1 MNKNKTRMNQLNQ
14 NETAHGC
21 ACLVGQAS
29 SLSSGTSLLEG
40 GSDCNRVH
48 HRTGWKP
55 VPLLRQLGAL
65 ALLLG
70 TALLFNLNTRAS
82 EVVFNVR
89 DLGAKG
95 DGTTLDTEAIQK
107 AFDSVKKGGG
117 TIVFPAGNYISGPLT
132 LKGDKVTVRL
142 DEGATLF
149 ASTNQS
155 LFLKVPGGDW
165 LAAKSGGDFNP
176 FLALK
181 DSPDLTI
188 TGKGT
193 IDGNGSVWWEA
204 AEEARR
210 KVNGFTLPRPNLI
223 VPTRCNNLRIIG
235 ITIQNSMKFHL
246 VPTECDGV
254 WIEGIKMFAPERAA
268 NTDAIDPS
276 ICRNVTVTN
285 CLIDVGDDN
294 IAIKSGKKVEGREF
308 ACENITIVDCVFKH
322 GHGMSIGSETV
333 GGVKN
338 VFVRKVSFEDT
349 DNGIR
354 IKSDRKR
361 GGVVENVVCEDITMK
376 NVRGAITITSYYP
389 KIPATDTAQEV
400 TATTP
405 KYRNITIRNLTGTSS
420 KAAGVIV
427 GLPES
432 GIENVL
438 LENVTLEAADAG
450 LEIRN
455 AKGVEFK
462 NVKITAKKGESV
474 IVKDAEVKGLEK

>member
-1 MNKNKTRMNQLNQ
+1 MNKTK
-14 NETAHGC
+14 
-21 ACLVGQAS
+21 S
-29 SLSSGTSLLEG
+29 
-40 GSDCNRVH
+40 
-48 HRTGWKP
+48 P
-55 VPLLRQLGAL
+55 L

-70 TALLFNLNTRAS
+70 TALVLNLNVSAA
-82 EVVFNVR
+82 EAVVNIR

-107 AFDSVKKGGG
+107 AFDSVKKSGG
-117 TIVFPAGNYISGPLT
+117 TIVFPAGKYVSAPLT
-132 LKGDKVTVRL
+132 LKGSKITVRL
-142 DEGATLF
+142 EEGATLA

-155 LFLKVPGGDW
+155 LFLKSGGGDW

-176 FLALK
+176 FLSIK
-181 DSPDLTI
+181 DGTDVTI

-193 IDGNGSVWWEA
+193 IEGNGSVWWEA

-210 KVNGFTLPRPNLI
+210 KVSGFTLPRPNLI
-223 VPTRCNNLRIIG
+223 VPSRITNLRITG
-235 ITIQNSMKFHL
+235 ITIQNSPKFHL
-246 VPTECDGV
+246 VPTECENV
-254 WIEGIKMFAPERAA
+254 WIEGIKILAPERAA

-276 ICRNVTVTN
+276 ISRNVTVTN

-322 GHGMSIGSETV
+322 GHGMSIGSETE

-338 VFVRKVSFEDT
+338 VLVRNVSFEET

-361 GGVVENVVCEDITMK
+361 GGLVDGFVCENITMK

-389 KIPATDTAQEV
+389 RIPETDEAKPV

-405 KYRNITIRNLTGTSS
+405 KYRNIVLRNVKGTSS

-432 GIENVL
+432 HLENVL
-438 LENVTLEAADAG
+438 LENVEIEAEGTG

-455 AKGVEFK
+455 AKNVELK
-462 NVKITAKKGESV
+462 NVKIAPKKGQP
-474 IVKDAEVKGLEK
+474 ITVKDADVKGLEK

>member
-1 MNKNKTRMNQLNQ
+1 MNKTN
-14 NETAHGC
+14 
-21 ACLVGQAS
+21 S
-29 SLSSGTSLLEG
+29 
-40 GSDCNRVH
+40 
-48 HRTGWKP
+48 P
-55 VPLLRQLGAL
+55 L

-70 TALLFNLNTRAS
+70 TALALGLNTHAS
-82 EVVFNVR
+82 ELVFNVR

-95 DGTTLDTEAIQK
+95 DGQTLDTAAIQK

-117 TIVFPAGNYISGPLT
+117 TIVFPAGHYISAPLV
-132 LKGDKVTVRL
+132 LKGDKITVRL
-142 DEGATLF
+142 EEGSTLA

-155 LFLKVPGGDW
+155 LFLKSGSGDW

-176 FLALK
+176 FLSIK
-181 DSPDLTI
+181 DGTDVTL

-193 IDGNGSVWWEA
+193 IEGNGAVWWDA

-210 KVNGFTLPRPNLI
+210 KVSGFTLPRPNLI
-223 VPTRCNNLRIIG
+223 VPTRITNLRITG
-235 ITIQNSMKFHL
+235 ITIQNSPKFHL
-246 VPTECDGV
+246 VPTECENV
-254 WIEGIKMFAPERAA
+254 WIEGIKIIAPERAA

-276 ICRNVTVTN
+276 ISRNVTVTN

-322 GHGMSIGSETV
+322 GHGMSIGSETE

-338 VFVRKVSFEDT
+338 VVVRNVSFEDT

-361 GGVVENVVCEDITMK
+361 GGLVDGLLCENITMK

-389 KIPATDTAQEV
+389 RIPATDETKPV

-405 KYRNITIRNLTGTSS
+405 KYRNIVLRNVKGTSS

-432 GIENVL
+432 HLENVL
-438 LENVTLEAADAG
+438 LENVDITAEQTG

-455 AKGVEFK
+455 AKGVELK
-462 NVKITAKKGESV
+462 NVKITPKKGEP
-474 IVKDAEVKGLEK
+474 ITVKDAAVKGLEK

>member
-1 MNKNKTRMNQLNQ
+1 MNKNK
-14 NETAHGC
+14 
-21 ACLVGQAS
+21 S
-29 SLSSGTSLLEG
+29 
-40 GSDCNRVH
+40 
-48 HRTGWKP
+48 P
-55 VPLLRQLGAL
+55 L

-70 TALLFNLNTRAS
+70 TALVLTLNTHAA
-82 EVVFNVR
+82 EAVFNVR

-95 DGTTLDTEAIQK
+95 DGQTLDTAAIQK
-107 AFDSVKKGGG
+107 AFDAVKQGGG
-117 TIVFPAGNYISGPLT
+117 TIVFPAGHYVSAPLV
-132 LKGDKVTVRL
+132 LKGDKITVRL
-142 DEGATLF
+142 EAGATLA

-155 LFLKVPGGDW
+155 LFLKSGRGDW
-165 LAAKSGGDFNP
+165 LKATSGGDFNP
-176 FLALK
+176 FLSLK
-181 DSPDLTI
+181 DGTDVTI

-193 IDGNGSVWWEA
+193 IEGNGSVWWEA

-210 KVNGFTLPRPNLI
+210 KVSGFTLPRPNLI
-223 VPTRCNNLRIIG
+223 VPTRITNLRITG
-235 ITIQNSMKFHL
+235 ITLQNSPKFHL
-246 VPTECDGV
+246 VPTECENV
-254 WIEGIKMFAPERAA
+254 WIEGVKILAPERAA

-276 ICRNVTVTN
+276 ISRNVTVTN

-294 IAIKSGKKVEGREF
+294 IAIKSGRKVEGREF

-338 VFVRKVSFEDT
+338 VIVRNVSFEET

-361 GGVVENVVCEDITMK
+361 GGVVDGLLCENITLK

-389 KIPATDTAQEV
+389 RIPDTDTARPV

-405 KYRNITIRNLTGTSS
+405 KYRNIVLRNVKGTSS
-420 KAAGVIV
+420 KAAGVVV

-432 GIENVL
+432 HLEKVL
-438 LENVTLEAADAG
+438 LENVDITAGQTG

-455 AKGVEFK
+455 ARNVELK
-462 NVKITAKKGESV
+462 NVKITPKKGQP
-474 IVKDAEVKGLEK
+474 ITVKDADVKGLEK

>member
-1 MNKNKTRMNQLNQ
+1 M
-14 NETAHGC
+14 
-21 ACLVGQAS
+21 
-29 SLSSGTSLLEG
+29 
-40 GSDCNRVH
+40 
-48 HRTGWKP
+48 
-55 VPLLRQLGAL
+55 
-65 ALLLG
+65 
-70 TALLFNLNTRAS
+70 
-82 EVVFNVR
+82 
-89 DLGAKG
+89 
-95 DGTTLDTEAIQK
+95 
-107 AFDSVKKGGG
+107 
-117 TIVFPAGNYISGPLT
+117 
-132 LKGDKVTVRL
+132 
-142 DEGATLF
+142 
-149 ASTNQS
+149 
-155 LFLKVPGGDW
+155 
-165 LAAKSGGDFNP
+165 
-176 FLALK
+176 
-181 DSPDLTI
+181 
-188 TGKGT
+188 
-193 IDGNGSVWWEA
+193 
-204 AEEARR
+204 
-210 KVNGFTLPRPNLI
+210 
-223 VPTRCNNLRIIG
+223 
-235 ITIQNSMKFHL
+235 
-246 VPTECDGV
+246 
-254 WIEGIKMFAPERAA
+254 
-268 NTDAIDPS
+268 
-276 ICRNVTVTN
+276 
-285 CLIDVGDDN
+285 GDDN

>member
-1 MNKNKTRMNQLNQ
+1 MNKNKT
-14 NETAHGC
+14 
-21 ACLVGQAS
+21 S
-29 SLSSGTSLLEG
+29 
-40 GSDCNRVH
+40 
-48 HRTGWKP
+48 
-55 VPLLRQLGAL
+55 L

-70 TALLFNLNTRAS
+70 TVLLFNHNTHAS

-95 DGTTLDTEAIQK
+95 DGKTLDTEAIQK
-107 AFDSVKKGGG
+107 TFHAVQKTGG

-132 LKGDKVTVRL
+132 LIGDKVTVRL

-149 ASTNQS
+149 ATTNQAA
-155 LFLKVPGGDW
+155 FLKSGSGDW

-176 FLALK
+176 FLTIK
-181 DSPDLTI
+181 DSADLTI

-193 IDGNGSVWWEA
+193 IDGNGSVWWEK

-210 KVNGFTLPRPNLI
+210 KVGGFTLPRPNLI
-223 VPTRCNNLRIIG
+223 VPTRIKNLRITG

-246 VPTECDGV
+246 VPTECEDV

-276 ICRNVTVTN
+276 LCRNVTVTN

-308 ACENITIVDCVFKH
+308 ACENITITHCTFKH

-333 GGVKN
+333 GGVRN
-338 VFVRKVSFEDT
+338 VFVRHCTFEDT

-354 IKSDRKR
+354 IKSDRTR
-361 GGVVENVVCEDITMK
+361 GGTVENLVCEDITMK

-389 KIPATDTAQEV
+389 KIPTNDVAQEV

-405 KYRNITIRNLTGTSS
+405 KYRNIIIRNLTATSS
-420 KAAGVIV
+420 KSAGVIV

-462 NVKITAKKGESV
+462 NVKITAKKGEPI

>member
-1 MNKNKTRMNQLNQ
+1 MNQS
-14 NETAHGC
+14 T
-21 ACLVGQAS
+21 
-29 SLSSGTSLLEG
+29 
-40 GSDCNRVH
+40 
-48 HRTGWKP
+48 
-55 VPLLRQLGAL
+55 PLLTLLLGA
-65 ALLLG
+65 ALLL
-70 TALLFNLNTRAS
+70 NLDAHAS
-82 EVVFNVR
+82 EIVFNVR
-89 DLGAKG
+89 NLGAKG
-95 DGTTLDTEAIQK
+95 DGQTLDTEAIQK
-107 AFDSVKKGGG
+107 AFDSVEKSGG
-117 TIVFPAGNYISGPLT
+117 TIVFPAGNYISGPLS

-149 ASTNQS
+149 ATTNQAA
-155 LFLKVPGGDW
+155 FLKVAAGNW
-165 LAAKSGGDFNP
+165 LAAQSGGDFNP
-176 FLALK
+176 FFAIK
-181 DSPDLTI
+181 DSTDVTI

-193 IDGNGSVWWEA
+193 IDGNGFAWWEA

-210 KVNGFTLPRPNLI
+210 KVSGFTLPRPNLI
-223 VPTRCNNLRIIG
+223 VPTRIKNLRITG

-294 IAIKSGKKVEGREF
+294 IAIKSGRKVAGREF
-308 ACENITIVDCVFKH
+308 ACENITITHCTFKH
-322 GHGMSIGSETV
+322 GHGMSIGSETI

-338 VFVRKVSFEDT
+338 VFVRNCTFEDT

-354 IKSDRKR
+354 IKSDRQR
-361 GGVVENVVCEDITMK
+361 GGVVENLVCENITMK

-389 KIPATDTAQEV
+389 RIPTDDVAQAV
-400 TATTP
+400 TETTP
-405 KYRNITIRNLTGTSS
+405 KYRNITLRNITGTSS

-432 GIENVL
+432 HLENVL
-438 LENVTLEAADAG
+438 LENVKLEAEEGG

-455 AKGVEFK
+455 AKSVELK
-462 NVKITAKKGESV
+462 NVTITPKKGQP
-474 IVKDAEVKGLEK
+474 ITVKDAEVKGLEK

>member
-1 MNKNKTRMNQLNQ
+1 MNKNKTL
-14 NETAHGC
+14 
-21 ACLVGQAS
+21 
-29 SLSSGTSLLEG
+29 
-40 GSDCNRVH
+40 
-48 HRTGWKP
+48 
-55 VPLLRQLGAL
+55 L

-70 TALLFNLNTRAS
+70 ITLLFNLNICAS

-95 DGTTLDTEAIQK
+95 DGKTLDTEAIQK

-117 TIVFPAGNYISGPLT
+117 TIVFPAGNYVSGPLI

-149 ASTNQS
+149 ATTNQS
-155 LFLKVPGGDW
+155 AFLKVPGGDW

-176 FLALK
+176 FLVIK
-181 DSPDLTI
+181 DSTDVTLS
-188 TGKGT
+188 GKGT
-193 IDGNGSVWWEA
+193 IDGNGSVWWA
-204 AEEARR
+204 TAEEARK
-210 KVNGFTLPRPNLI
+210 KVSGFTLPRPNLI
-223 VPTRCNNLRIIG
+223 VPTRINNLRIIG
-235 ITIQNSMKFHL
+235 ITLQNSMKFAL

-254 WIEGIKMFAPERAA
+254 WIEDIKILAPERAA

-276 ICRNVTVTN
+276 ISRNVTVTN

-338 VFVRKVSFEDT
+338 VLVRRVSFEDT

-361 GGVVENVVCEDITMK
+361 GGTVENLVCEDITMK

-389 KIPATDTAQEV
+389 RIPTNDVAQAV
-400 TATTP
+400 TETTP
-405 KYRNITIRNLTGTSS
+405 KYRNIIIRNLTATSTKS
-420 KAAGVIV
+420 AGVIV

-432 GIENVL
+432 GIEGVL
-438 LENVTLEAADAG
+438 LENVNIAAEQGG

-462 NVKITAKKGESV
+462 NVKITAKKGEPV

>member
-1 MNKNKTRMNQLNQ
+1 MKQSKL
-14 NETAHGC
+14 
-21 ACLVGQAS
+21 
-29 SLSSGTSLLEG
+29 
-40 GSDCNRVH
+40 
-48 HRTGWKP
+48 P
-55 VPLLRQLGAL
+55 L

-70 TALLFNLNTRAS
+70 ASLLLGLHTQGS
-82 EVVFNVR
+82 EVVFNIR

-95 DGTTLDTEAIQK
+95 DGQTLDTEPIQK
-107 AFDSVKKGGG
+107 AFDSVKKGG
-117 TIVFPAGNYISGPLT
+117 IVIFPAGKYVSAPLT
-132 LKGDKVTVRL
+132 LKGANVTIRL
-142 DEGATLF
+142 EEGATLF
-149 ASTNQS
+149 ATTNQAA
-155 LFLKVPGGDW
+155 FLKTGTDW
-165 LAAKSGGDFNP
+165 LAAKSGGDFTP
-176 FLALK
+176 FLTIK
-181 DSPDLTI
+181 DSPNLTI

-193 IDGNGSVWWEA
+193 IDGNGHVWWEK

-210 KVNGFTLPRPNLI
+210 KVGGFTLPRPNLI
-223 VPTRCNNLRIIG
+223 VPTRCDNLRIVG

-254 WIEGIKMFAPERAA
+254 WIEDVKMFAPERAA

-308 ACENITIVDCVFKH
+308 ACENITITHCVFKH

-333 GGVKN
+333 GGVRN
-338 VFVRKVSFEDT
+338 VFVRHTTFEDT

-361 GGVVENVVCEDITMK
+361 GGVVENLVCEDITMK

-405 KYRNITIRNLTGTSS
+405 KYRNITIRNLKGTSS
-420 KAAGVIV
+420 KSLGSIV

-432 GIENVL
+432 E
-438 LENVTLEAADAG
+438 LENVILENIQLDAAEGG

-462 NVKITAKKGESV
+462 NVKLTAKKGEPV